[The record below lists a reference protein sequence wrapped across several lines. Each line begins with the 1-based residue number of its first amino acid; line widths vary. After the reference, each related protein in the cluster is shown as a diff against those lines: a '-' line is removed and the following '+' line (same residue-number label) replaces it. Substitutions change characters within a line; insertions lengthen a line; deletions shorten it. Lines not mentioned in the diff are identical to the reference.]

1 MQVYADNG
9 NFCVVLRAYALDL
22 NKHKRIFACLLQAKL
37 TALSNF
43 LLPVFNKK
51 QQNVRPEHRAR
62 T

>member
-9 NFCVVLRAYALDL
+9 NICVALRAYALDL
-22 NKHKRIFACLLQAKL
+22 NMHKSIFAILLHAKPN
-37 TALSNF
+37 ALSKF

-51 QQNVRPEHRAR
+51 QQSVRPEHRAR